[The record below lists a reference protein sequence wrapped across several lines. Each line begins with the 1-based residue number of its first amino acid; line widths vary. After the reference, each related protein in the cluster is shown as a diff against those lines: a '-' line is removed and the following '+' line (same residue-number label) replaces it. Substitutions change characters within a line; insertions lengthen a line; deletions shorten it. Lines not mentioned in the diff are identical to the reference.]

1 MKKYDTGLFL
11 GKFAPFHKGHQY
23 VVETALAEVGELL
36 VVIYDCP
43 ETTDIPLSVRA
54 EWIREL
60 YPRVT
65 VVEGW
70 ALPTGT
76 GYTKA
81 EKREHEDA
89 IQDLLGEA
97 TVDAFYSSEP
107 YGEHM
112 SKALGAVDRRVDPDR
127 EVVPISGTAVRE
139 NPYSQR
145 EFVSDLVYRDLVSNV
160 VFLGGPSTGKSTLAE
175 QLAQEFDTEWM
186 PEYGREYWLEN
197 EVNGQLTQGQ
207 LVDIA
212 EGHIKRENERLA
224 EAREYLFTDT
234 NAITTL
240 GFSQLYHGESRKRL
254 IELANNCHER
264 YDFVFVCDTDIEY
277 DDTWDRSGVKNQ
289 ERLHK
294 RTLAYLNQYGIPY
307 VVLEGS
313 VSERVATVKE
323 VLACGEANSMEQ
335 KR

>member
-145 EFVSDLVYRDLVSNV
+145 EFVSDLVYRDLV
-160 VFLGGPSTGKSTLAE
+160 
-175 QLAQEFDTEWM
+175 
-186 PEYGREYWLEN
+186 
-197 EVNGQLTQGQ
+197 
-207 LVDIA
+207 
-212 EGHIKRENERLA
+212 
-224 EAREYLFTDT
+224 
-234 NAITTL
+234 
-240 GFSQLYHGESRKRL
+240 
-254 IELANNCHER
+254 
-264 YDFVFVCDTDIEY
+264 
-277 DDTWDRSGVKNQ
+277 
-289 ERLHK
+289 
-294 RTLAYLNQYGIPY
+294 
-307 VVLEGS
+307 
-313 VSERVATVKE
+313 
-323 VLACGEANSMEQ
+323 
-335 KR
+335 